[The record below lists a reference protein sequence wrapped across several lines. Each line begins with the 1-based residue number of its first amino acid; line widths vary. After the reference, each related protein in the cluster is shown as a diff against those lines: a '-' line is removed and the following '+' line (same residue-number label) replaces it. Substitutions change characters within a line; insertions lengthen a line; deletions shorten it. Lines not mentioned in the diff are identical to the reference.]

1 MIEDLDVGDMVV
13 FKDGFEG
20 VVDNVEY
27 KNHPYRLVG
36 GSCVDYHL
44 NTGYYVRYVLG
55 EPEINKK
62 MENRIAKVIRHDK
75 TRGHTQG

>member
-20 VVDNVEY
+20 VVDDVKYMSIGN
-27 KNHPYRLVG
+27 KLLG
-36 GSCVDYHL
+36 GSFIDYHL
-44 NTGYYVRYVLG
+44 NTGYYVRYVIG

-62 MENRIAKVIRHDK
+62 MEDRIAKVIKHGDGEQR
-75 TRGHTQG
+75 

>member
-27 KNHPYRLVG
+27 RNHPYRLVG
-36 GSCVDYHL
+36 GSFVDYHL
-44 NTGYYVRYVLG
+44 STGYYVRYITG

-62 MENRIAKVIRHDK
+62 MEDQIAKVIRHDK
-75 TRGHTQG
+75 RRGDKQG